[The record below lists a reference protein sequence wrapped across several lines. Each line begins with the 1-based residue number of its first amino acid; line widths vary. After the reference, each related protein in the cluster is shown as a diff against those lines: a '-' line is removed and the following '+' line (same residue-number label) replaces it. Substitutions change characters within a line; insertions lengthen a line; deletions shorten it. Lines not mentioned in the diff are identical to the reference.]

1 MVNRIELDFERLYFS
16 IALKVLIQLRW
27 CHLLRYLTHENFV
40 LKSLVRCGCD
50 LPIKWQGA
58 ARFPFGKLKVA
69 HFFASQLELVVVGDF
84 NPSRIEGTIEIS
96 DDRWYA

>member
-1 MVNRIELDFERLYFS
+1 MVNRIELDLERLYLS

-40 LKSLVRCGCD
+40 LEYLVRCGCD
-50 LPIKWQGA
+50 LPVERQGA

-84 NPSRIEGTIEIS
+84 NPSGIEGTIEIS
-96 DDRWYA
+96 NDRWYA